1 MTNLK
6 LSNFD
11 FKEKNIV
18 YIKRAAVILLS
29 SLLFSISLNLFIVPN
44 KFLSGGVS
52 GIALILQ
59 YVTGLNAGYA
69 IILINIPLFILSLR
83 QLSKEF
89 TLLTA
94 LGILS
99 QSVFLILTR
108 GISQYYNTNDLLLAS
123 ICAGVINGFALGNIF
138 RSHGS
143 LGGTDII
150 TMIVRRKVNFNLGKA
165 SFAINL
171 VIVSIGSAVFG
182 VDKGIYTLIAMYITS
197 SVIDQVIKGFN
208 KKNLVFIVT
217 SKEEAIID
225 KITHDLRRSATV
237 IKGKGAYSKM
247 DKTVIYCVVATTQI
261 PRIKQI
267 VERTDTGAFMSIL
280 DASQVQGKGFE
291 HPI

>member
-1 MTNLK
+1 MSNLI
-6 LSNFD
+6 NGFD

-18 YIKRAAVILLS
+18 YVKRAAIILLS
-29 SLLFSISLNLFIVPN
+29 SLLFAISLNLFIVPN

-52 GIALILQ
+52 GIGLILQ
-59 YVTGLNAGYA
+59 YVTGMNAGYT

-83 QLSKEF
+83 HLSKEF
-89 TLLTA
+89 TILTA
-94 LGILS
+94 LGIVS
-99 QSVFLILTR
+99 QSLFLILTR
-108 GISQYYNTNDLLLAS
+108 GISQFYKTDDLLLAS
-123 ICAGVINGFALGNIF
+123 ICGGVINGFALGNIF
-138 RSHGS
+138 KCHGS

-150 TMIVRRKVNFNLGKA
+150 TMIVRRKANFNLGKA

-171 VIVSIGSAVFG
+171 VIVSIGSMIFG
-182 VDKGIYTLIAMYITS
+182 VNKGMYTLIAMYITS

-225 KITHDLRRSATV
+225 RITHDLRRSATV
-237 IKGKGAYSKM
+237 LKGKGAYSKM

-267 VERTDTGAFMSIL
+267 VERIDAGAFMSIL
-280 DASQVQGKGFE
+280 DASQVQGKGFD